1 MNNLPS
7 PAWDDAPC
15 GLLTLGEDGTITS
28 ANRTLL
34 EWVGHAHDAV
44 VGRLRLSELLSAGGR
59 IYWETHLSPLLYV
72 DGRIDEVALELRS
85 PAGRMPVLL
94 TAVTGKA
101 SDGSVAVH
109 VALSSARDRSRY
121 ERELLAARH
130 SADRSAAQLAVLQEV
145 TSALS
150 AAPGLD
156 AVHRA
161 LETAA
166 ARLGSLRAE
175 LWTAEDDDTLR
186 RRLDVAVGGTDGPE
200 APRLD
205 VDAIGNPRILADGR
219 AVLPLRGRSRL
230 HGVLVITP
238 RTDADADPLDLEVL
252 TAVALQAGIALDR
265 SRLFEQHASVAREL
279 QHSLLA
285 GDPPDDD
292 RFTVATVYRPG
303 VELLEVGGDWH
314 DVFLAADGILS
325 VVVGDVVGRGL
336 TAASAM
342 GKLRSAVRAVAGPDV
357 GPGRVLSRLD
367 RFVEQVPAAA
377 LATIAYTELDLA
389 RGLVRYACAGHLP
402 PLLLRAN
409 GDDEVLWGGRS
420 TPLGAF
426 VQAEDRGEAEV
437 QLAPGDLLLLYT
449 DGLIERRDR
458 GLDDGIEALAVAAAA
473 VRDLPLPEAVR
484 TLTMDMLRDEIVRD
498 DVCVLLLSWTGDS

>member
-1 MNNLPS
+1 VNHLPS

-34 EWVGHAHDAV
+34 EWVGHVDDAV

-145 TSALS
+145 TSSLS
-150 AAPGLD
+150 AAPGVD

-175 LWTAEDDDTLR
+175 LWTAEDD
-186 RRLDVAVGGTDGPE
+186 GGELTWSAAAGAE

-314 DVFLAADGILS
+314 DVFLAGDGILS
-325 VVVGDVVGRGL
+325 VAVGDVVGRGL

-357 GPGRVLSRLD
+357 GPASVLSRLD

-473 VRDLPLPEAVR
+473 VRDLPLPAAVR

-498 DVCVLLLSWTGDS
+498 DVCVLLLKWTGHS